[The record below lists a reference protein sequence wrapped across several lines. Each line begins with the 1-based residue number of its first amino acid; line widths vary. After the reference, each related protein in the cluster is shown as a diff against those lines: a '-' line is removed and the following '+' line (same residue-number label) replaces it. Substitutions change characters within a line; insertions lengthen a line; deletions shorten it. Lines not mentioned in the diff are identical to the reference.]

1 MQTRRVQR
9 ETGWHLV
16 EGGHAG
22 VRDGGVDA
30 VAEGGAHEYDLK
42 TRQTV
47 TLQLGDR
54 VLEQLPAAQATS
66 LRQRRRP
73 LRLSIAAVNGGA
85 VAQHHERSG

>member
-16 EGGHAG
+16 EGVHAG

-30 VAEGGAHEYDLK
+30 VAEGRAHEYDLQ

-47 TLQLGDR
+47 TLQLGNR
-54 VLEQLPAAQATS
+54 VLEQLPGAQATS
-66 LRQRRRP
+66 LRQGRRP
-73 LRLSIAAVNGGA
+73 LQPQEPQRRRG
-85 VAQHHERSG
+85 H